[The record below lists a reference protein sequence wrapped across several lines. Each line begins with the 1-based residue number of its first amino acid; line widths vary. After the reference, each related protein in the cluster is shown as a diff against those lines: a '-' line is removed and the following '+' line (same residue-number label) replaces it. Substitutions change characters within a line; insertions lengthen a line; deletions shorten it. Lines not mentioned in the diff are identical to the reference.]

1 VNLFA
6 RIRAAI
12 AARYAAADKTLLTN
26 LAFLSAIA
34 LSAIL
39 LLGVVGVTW
48 WSDNLAPAIEVNSN
62 SISMS
67 EARARGDIETF
78 RLTLEESRIRARVSS
93 GTLTSDAGSA
103 ALQLLNDRG
112 TNLNTQIT
120 SEMVDSLLI
129 KELAVS
135 KGVTLDQAA
144 ADAAWAKEMETP
156 ELRLLR
162 RISITITNAPG
173 ALAPDATTEA
183 AAQAKADAILVR
195 LRNGEDFATI
205 AKAES
210 SDSFAVEGGR
220 IGWSSQADDPMSD
233 AAYTAAWAMNE
244 PGVTEVI
251 KQASDQFVI
260 FKVEQIRPAAQDV
273 GFDQLASDAKIDLG
287 LYKKMIAEKALT
299 DALNQAVTAELLVSP
314 VEQRDISY
322 VTILLPTDGSNI
334 DGEEVLVRHILYSPN
349 NDSKKAAKL
358 NPDDP
363 AWAAAEA
370 EANAAFAKIQAGT
383 PMADLASESDDTGSG
398 KDGGLLGWAPK
409 GAYVPE
415 FDAAVW
421 ADGLT
426 VGDLLG
432 PIKTKFGY
440 HVIQFEGRR
449 AGLALRMEL
458 LAQDLATAGD
468 GYDARVAQA
477 KLETSGLES
486 GDAGFVSRYSI
497 NKDLADAA
505 WSVGAGEVTPVIT
518 LTDRLLIVRIKAV
531 EQRALTPEQITA
543 IKGNGFYVWLGEYRT
558 SAVIKIQGQV
568 AQEAGATPTP

>member
-1 VNLFA
+1 
-6 RIRAAI
+6 
-12 AARYAAADKTLLTN
+12 
-26 LAFLSAIA
+26 
-34 LSAIL
+34 
-39 LLGVVGVTW
+39 
-48 WSDNLAPAIEVNSN
+48 
-62 SISMS
+62 MS

-120 SEMVDSLLI
+120 SDMVDSLLI

-195 LRNGEDFATI
+195 LRNGEDFAAI

-233 AAYTAAWAMNE
+233 AAYTAAWAMSE
-244 PGVTEVI
+244 PGVTDVI

-287 LYKKMIAEKALT
+287 VYKKMISETALA
-299 DALNQAVTAELLVSP
+299 DALNQVVTAELLVSP

-322 VTILLPTDGSNI
+322 VTITLPTDGSNI
-334 DGEEVLVRHILYSPN
+334 NDEEVLVRHILYSPN

-398 KDGGLLGWAPK
+398 KNGGLLGWAPK
-409 GAYVPE
+409 EAYVPE
-415 FDAAVW
+415 FEAAVW

-432 PIKTKFGY
+432 PVKTKFGY

-458 LAQDLATAGD
+458 LAKDLSTAGD

-477 KLETSGLES
+477 KLETSGLQS

-497 NKDLADAA
+497 NKDLSDPA
-505 WSVGAGEVTPVIT
+505 WSIGVGEVTPVIT
-518 LTDRLLIVRIKAV
+518 LSDRLLIVRIKAA
-531 EQRALTPEQITA
+531 EQRALTPEQVTA
-543 IKGNGFYVWLGEYRT
+543 IKGNGFYVWLDHYRS
-558 SAVIKIQGQV
+558 SAAIKIQGQV